1 MILRALKRRYNF
13 FISGTFFFGSK
24 YVFFRHK
31 VYEVILSFVLL
42 LKVNFGSKYMK
53 YFLAS
58 CRAKDEH
65 QILSH
70 LAWCLNFR
78 KKDKDY

>member
-1 MILRALKRRYNF
+1 M
-13 FISGTFFFGSK
+13 
-24 YVFFRHK
+24 
-31 VYEVILSFVLL
+31 

-65 QILSH
+65 QILSYLLGVVFEFFEKKVKITDMKGPKTAIFFFWH
-70 LAWCLNFR
+70 VFFDLNFEF
-78 KKDKDY
+78 